1 MRQRITIHPES
12 PQERLIKQAVEIM
25 KKSGGGIC
33 IYPTDSVYGVGC
45 AVSNSKKIN
54 EIADILHRD
63 KSRQFSFVCADLRQ
77 ANEYAEIS
85 DRNFKIMKKNS
96 GAFTFILPSTKF
108 VQRKISEKRKTI
120 GIRITTFPTT
130 KMLIEMLGEPLA
142 NMSLNT
148 GEENHGNPDLFITS
162 DVINGVDVFL
172 DAGTLEGGESTVV
185 DLTGDEIVI
194 LRQGKGIF
202 NE

>member
-1 MRQRITIHPES
+1 MYQRINIHPEN
-12 PQERLIKQAVEIM
+12 PQERLISQAVEIM
-25 KKSGGGIC
+25 KKNGGGIC

-45 AVSNSKKIN
+45 AVSNNKKIN

-63 KSRQFSFVCADLRQ
+63 KSRQFSFVCADLKQ

-85 DRNFKIMKKNS
+85 DRNFKIIKKNT
-96 GAFTFILPSTKF
+96 GAFTFILPSSKF

-120 GIRITTFPTT
+120 GIRITSYPAT
-130 KMLIEMLGEPLA
+130 KMLIELLGEPLA

-148 GEENHGNPDLFITS
+148 GEENHGNPDLYMTP
-162 DVINGVDVFL
+162 DVINGVDVIL
-172 DAGTLEGGESTVV
+172 DAGALEGGESTIV
-185 DLTGDEIVI
+185 DLTGDEVVI
-194 LRQGKGIF
+194 LRQGKGEF